1 MAKQKVTTEGEEQV
15 IPIIEENTTQAP
27 TEAPATTPAKKTKEK
42 EPEPE
47 PSEHTLD
54 ILRAFPAYA
63 SMYIDT
69 QGGIYTPDTPEKLR
83 GNAVLYKNPYH
94 KP

>member
-15 IPIIEENTTQAP
+15 IPVIEENTTQAP
-27 TEAPATTPAKKTKEK
+27 VEPSVTTSVKNTKEK
-42 EPEPE
+42 EPEP
-47 PSEHTLD
+47 SEYTLN
-54 ILRAFPAYA
+54 ILRAFPTYA
-63 SMYIDT
+63 SMYIDH
-69 QGGIYTPDTPEKLR
+69 QGGTYTPDTPERIR

>member
-1 MAKQKVTTEGEEQV
+1 MAKQKVTTEGEEQELPV
-15 IPIIEENTTQAP
+15 IEENTTQAP
-27 TEAPATTPAKKTKEK
+27 MEASVATPVKKTKEK
-42 EPEPE
+42 EPEP
-47 PSEHTLD
+47 SEYTLN

-63 SMYIDT
+63 SIYIDN
-69 QGGIYTPDTPEKLR
+69 QGGIYTPDTPERIR

>member
-1 MAKQKVTTEGEEQV
+1 MAKQKVTTEGEELV
-15 IPIIEENTTQAP
+15 IPVKENTTQAP
-27 TEAPATTPAKKTKEK
+27 TEAPAETPVKKTKEK
-42 EPEPE
+42 ESE
-47 PSEHTLD
+47 PSGYTLN

-63 SMYIDT
+63 SIYIDN
-69 QGGIYTPDTPEKLR
+69 QGGIYTPDTPERIR